1 MRGQIPLDLGHRAA
15 TGREDFLVG
24 ESNREAVA
32 WVDDWP
38 NWRAPGVVIHGPAQ
52 SGKSHLAAVWRAR
65 ANAREVSAA
74 LLRVAAVPEVLASA
88 TAIVV
93 EGADVMQD
101 ERALL
106 HLYNLVVE
114 RRGHLLLT
122 AATPPSRW
130 GIALPDL
137 RSRMTALPAIAL
149 GPPDDALF
157 AALLVKLFADRQVIV
172 PPEVIGYLA
181 VRLERSMAAAAA
193 AVAVIDRGALALRR
207 PITVPVV
214 REILDPGTMP

>member
-1 MRGQIPLDLGHRAA
+1 VRGQIPLDLGHRAA

-38 NWRAPGVVIHGPAQ
+38 NW
-52 SGKSHLAAVWRAR
+52 R